1 LKGEGDMKLKTL
13 LKKGAIVVFIYSI
26 VALGT
31 LLIANRIERL
41 EKKGFVDKQV
51 GVTINFANR

>member
-1 LKGEGDMKLKTL
+1 MKLKTL